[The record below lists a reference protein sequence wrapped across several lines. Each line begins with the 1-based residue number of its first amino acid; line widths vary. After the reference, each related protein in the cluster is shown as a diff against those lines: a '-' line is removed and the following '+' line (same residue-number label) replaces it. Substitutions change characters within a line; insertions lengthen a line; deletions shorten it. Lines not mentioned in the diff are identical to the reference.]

1 MSDSSRSAAV
11 GGSFPPTRHSLLADL
26 RADEPDVRARALD
39 ALARLYWR
47 PVYKHLRRRLG
58 LSSHDAE
65 DTTQAFFAHAL
76 TADTFASYDPRQ
88 ARFRTFFRVCLDR
101 FAANEFRA
109 AGRQKRGGHIR
120 HVPID
125 VEGAERELERAGV
138 VAVSDPDAEFHREWV
153 RSLFGLSV
161 ESLEAWGR
169 ETGRQV
175 HFSLFE
181 RYDLDEA
188 PGDRPTYQA
197 LADEFGIPVTQVT
210 NYLAA
215 ARREFRRI
223 VLARLREVTTTDA
236 EFRAEARD
244 LLGVD
249 VQ

>member
-1 MSDSSRSAAV
+1 MSDPSLPAAV

-26 RADEPDVRARALD
+26 RADEPETRARALD
-39 ALARLYWR
+39 GLAHLYWR

-58 LSSHDAE
+58 LSTHDAE

-76 TADTFASYDPRQ
+76 TSEVFESYDPRQ
-88 ARFRTFFRVCLDR
+88 ARFRTFLRVCLDR
-101 FAANEFRA
+101 FAANEHRA
-109 AGRQKRGGHIR
+109 AGRQKRGGHIQ

-125 VEGAERELERAGV
+125 VEGAERELERAGL
-138 VAVSDPDAEFHREWV
+138 VATTDPDVEFHREWV
-153 RSLFGLSV
+153 RSLFSIAV
-161 ESLEAWGR
+161 ETLEAWGR
-169 ETGRQV
+169 DTGRQV
-175 HFSLFE
+175 HFALFE

-188 PGDRPTYQA
+188 PGDRPTYQS

-210 NYLAA
+210 NYLAS

-249 VQ
+249 AE

>member
-1 MSDSSRSAAV
+1 MSDPSLPAAV

-26 RADEPDVRARALD
+26 RAAEPEVRARALD
-39 ALARLYWR
+39 ALATLYWR

-58 LSSHDAE
+58 LSTHDAE
-65 DTTQAFFAHAL
+65 DTTQAFFAHVL
-76 TADTFASYDPRQ
+76 TAEVFESYDPQQ

-101 FAANEFRA
+101 FAANEHRA

-138 VAVSDPDAEFHREWV
+138 VATTDPDAEFHREWV
-153 RSLFGLSV
+153 RSLFGLAV
-161 ESLEAWGR
+161 ESLDAWGR

-175 HFSLFE
+175 HFALFE
-181 RYDLDEA
+181 RYDLDEK

-197 LADEFGIPVTQVT
+197 LAEEFGIPVTQVT
-210 NYLAA
+210 NYLAV

-223 VLARLREVTTTDA
+223 VLQRLREVTATDA
-236 EFRAEARD
+236 EFRAEARE

-249 VQ
+249 AE